1 MDSKTPRLFVPWF
14 DERLRKPDG
23 SAYAKRQRDN
33 IKRKYQ
39 LPVIQIGQAEL
50 IIPEQGDARL
60 AKFAGLKP
68 GTPEYIEAMRPE
80 PEPPRRGRGRLRK
93 IIQAAQ

>member
-23 SAYAKRQRDN
+23 TAYGKRQRDG
-33 IKRKYQ
+33 IKRKYR
-39 LPVIQIGQAEL
+39 LPVIQIGQAEI

-68 GTPEYIEAMRPE
+68 GTPEYLQAMRHE
-80 PEPPRRGRGRLRK
+80 PEPQRRRPGRPRK
-93 IIQAAQ
+93 YAAD